1 MKHKWQIDDRCS
13 PVDGRWTGTVIA
25 IRDGKLVVKEDEGFV
40 EVYAMDEL
48 VPLGPLDIRGKSV
61 KDEPGA
67 QGPKINPGIPVLD
80 LHAEKLPAC
89 RKLPADMILACQL
102 DELRLFLQRMKRDK
116 IPRFRIIHGKG
127 SGVLRAEV
135 IRMLRA
141 RGFKNFRD
149 ETLDGGSL
157 IVDRY

>member
-13 PVDGRWTGTVIA
+13 PVDGRWTGTVIG
-25 IRDGKLVVKEDEGFV
+25 IREGKLVVKDDEGFV

-80 LHAEKLPAC
+80 LHAEKLSAC
-89 RKLPADMILACQL
+89 RKLPADMILSCQL

-116 IPRFRIIHGKG
+116 IPRFRIIHGIG

-135 IRMLRA
+135 IRMLCA

>member
-13 PVDGRWTGTVIA
+13 PVDGSWEGMVIA
-25 IRDGKLVVKEDEGFV
+25 IREGKLVVKDDEGFV
-40 EVYAMDEL
+40 GVYAMDEL

-61 KDEPGA
+61 KDEPEA
-67 QGPKINPGIPVLD
+67 QGPKKKPGIPVLD

-89 RKLPADMILACQL
+89 RKLPADMILVCQL

-135 IRMLRA
+135 IRMLRVQ
-141 RGFKNFRD
+141 GFKNFRD